1 MRYLE
6 KFVSLFLGIT
16 IISLLLLSCSEN
28 KKQSKN
34 KKVTIEKVGMDIVNT
49 YKINHLDK
57 LSTEKI
63 QSWKEYFELADF
75 MKVYKKTS
83 AKEALNNAL
92 ELKSLIKKAKDSNH
106 INVLKTS
113 AFKARINVFENEIL
127 RLADMTY
134 IPAIKAQQVN
144 GQIQN
149 IFNTYNSLNSKISSI
164 YKKELFDKAVKI
176 DDVFK
181 KVE

>member
-6 KFVSLFLGIT
+6 KFTKLFLRIT
-16 IISLLLLSCSEN
+16 IISILLLSCSEN
-28 KKQSKN
+28 KKQA
-34 KKVTIEKVGMDIVNT
+34 KKVIVKKVGMDIPNT

-63 QSWKEYFELADF
+63 QSWKEYFDLADF
-75 MKVYKKTS
+75 MSIYEKTS

-92 ELKSLIKKAKDSNH
+92 ELKSLIKKAKDSND
-106 INVLKTS
+106 INILKTA